1 VFITLEGIDRSGKT
15 TQAAMLHEALGS
27 GARLLREP
35 GGTEVAERIRE
46 LLKDP
51 AVELDP
57 RAELLLF
64 CAARAELCARVVRPA
79 LQEGRD
85 VVCDRFI
92 DSTVAY
98 QGAARGLGVQT
109 VEALNE
115 VAIAGC
121 SPHLTVLLRIDPEQA
136 EARGQQRLAAGQADG
151 SDRFE
156 GEGIQFQRAVAAAYD
171 ELAERHPD
179 RIVPIDAEA
188 SVEQVHDRVMAVV
201 AQAQARA

>member
-1 VFITLEGIDRSGKT
+1 VFVTLEGIDRSGKT
-15 TQAAMLHEALGS
+15 TQAALLAEALGTETL
-27 GARLLREP
+27 LLREP

-79 LQEGRD
+79 LERGRD

-121 SPHLTVLLRIDPEQA
+121 APHLTVLLRIDPERA

-188 SVEQVHDRVMAVV
+188 SVEQVHDRVIAVV

>member
-35 GGTEVAERIRE
+35 GGTEVAERIRK

-121 SPHLTVLLRIDPEQA
+121 SPHLTVLLRIDPERA